1 MPSIKY
7 RIFLWESVLVSIIF
21 RNFADAFNTFIGAL
35 VCMADDIRKY
45 QNAVDAIKTAILQSQ
60 ARAAK
65 AVNQEQL
72 ALYYGIGRYVSAN
85 TRKKNWGTGAI
96 EAISSQLRKELP
108 GLRGFSATS
117 MRNMRTF
124 YEEWRLLEANS
135 SVTTDEINA
144 VPSNSSVATDEF
156 TKINANSAV
165 TTADSADDA
174 EIRQLQLANLP
185 NFPLREFLSI
195 SFTHHVAILA
205 KAKTYEERVFYM
217 KYADMYKATVEDVEK
232 VIKQDLYHHQDK
244 MPNNFLATIPNYK
257 QAYRAIR
264 MFKDEYLLDFINVE
278 ELGMHDEDID
288 ESVIESNIVHNVKNF
303 IMTFGRGFTFSG
315 SQVHYDKLG
324 HDHWIDLLFFNRDL
338 NRTVVFE
345 LKNGKFKVAY
355 LAQLSAYLRILND
368 DDRRDHEEA
377 PIGIIL
383 CKETDKDYA
392 GYIMQDFRQPMG
404 VATYKTADE
413 MDPEL
418 LKALPPKE
426 ELQRVFAESSK
437 KAEK

>member
-1 MPSIKY
+1 M
-7 RIFLWESVLVSIIF
+7 EQNII
-21 RNFADAFNTFIGAL
+21 TY
-35 VCMADDIRKY
+35 K
-45 QNAVDAIKTAILQSQ
+45 NAVDIIKTAILQSQ
-60 ARAAK
+60 ARAVK

-72 ALYYGIGRYVSAN
+72 ALYYGIGRYISEN
-85 TRKKNWGTGAI
+85 TRNKNWGTGI
-96 EAISSQLRKELP
+96 LKQISDSLRLELP
-108 GLRGFSATS
+108 GLRGFSETNLK
-117 MRNMRTF
+117 NMRLF
-124 YEEWRLLEANS
+124 YEAWNS
-135 SVTTDEINA
+135 IE
-144 VPSNSSVATDEF
+144 SNSSVATD
-156 TKINANSAV
+156 KIGSSQS
-165 TTADSADDA
+165 TIDDSALQEADNDKIT
-174 EIRQLQLANLP
+174 IRQLQLTNYAE
-185 NFPLREFLSI
+185 FPLAEFLSI
-195 SFTHHVAILA
+195 SFTHHIAIINHA
-205 KAKTYEERVFYM
+205 KDFNERLFYIRFCHN
-217 KYADMYKATVEDVEK
+217 YKPTTEDLPNIIK
-232 VIKQDLYHHQDK
+232 KQDLYHHQDK
-244 MPNNFLATIPNYK
+244 MPNNFLDTIPDYK

-278 ELGMHDEDID
+278 ELGMHDEDVD

-315 SQVHYDKLG
+315 SQVHFDKLG

-345 LKNGKFKVAY
+345 LKNGNFKVAY

-383 CKETDKDYA
+383 CKNADKDYA

-426 ELQRVFAESSK
+426 ELQKVFEESSK
-437 KAEK
+437 KKN

>member
-1 MPSIKY
+1 MNQEIK
-7 RIFLWESVLVSIIF
+7 
-21 RNFADAFNTFIGAL
+21 T
-35 VCMADDIRKY
+35 Y
-45 QNAVDAIKTAILQSQ
+45 QNAVEIIKTAILQSQ

-72 ALYYGIGRYVSAN
+72 ALYFGIGRYVSAN
-85 TRKKNWGTGAI
+85 TRKKNWGQGAI
-96 EAISSQLRKELP
+96 EAISNQLKQELP
-108 GLRGFSATS
+108 GLRGFSAPS
-117 MRNMRTF
+117 LRKMRIF
-124 YEEWRLLEANS
+124 YEEWSMLERNS
-135 SVTTDEINA
+135 FVPTNKLDSLPEKTFVATNKFTEIN
-144 VPSNSSVATDEF
+144 T
-156 TKINANSAV
+156 NSAV
-165 TTADSADDA
+165 ATAEFEDDS

-185 NFPLREFLSI
+185 DFPLREFLSI
-195 SFTHHVAILA
+195 SFTHHIAILA
-205 KAKTYEERVFYM
+205 KAKAYEERIFYM
-217 KYADMYKATVEDVEK
+217 KYADTYKPTVEDLEK
-232 VIKQDLYHHQDK
+232 AIIQDLYHHQDK
-244 MPNNFLATIPNYK
+244 MPNNFLATIPDYK

-264 MFKDEYLLDFINVE
+264 MFKDEYLLDYINVE
-278 ELGMHDEDID
+278 ELGMHDEDVD
-288 ESVIESNIVHNVKNF
+288 ERVIESNIVHNVKNF
-303 IMTFGRGFTFSG
+303 IMTFGRGFAFCG

-345 LKNGKFKVAY
+345 LKNGNFKVAY

-383 CKETDKDYA
+383 CKNADKDYA
-392 GYIMQDFRQPMG
+392 GYIMQDFKQPMG

-426 ELQRVFAESSK
+426 ELQRVFIESSK
-437 KAEK
+437 KEDKA

>member
-1 MPSIKY
+1 
-7 RIFLWESVLVSIIF
+7 
-21 RNFADAFNTFIGAL
+21 
-35 VCMADDIRKY
+35 MADEIRKY
-45 QNAVDAIKTAILQSQ
+45 QGAVDIIKTAILQSQ

-85 TRKKNWGTGAI
+85 SRKKNWGTGAI
-96 EAISSQLRKELP
+96 ETISEQLRKELP

-124 YEEWRLLEANS
+124 YEEWRQLENKS
-135 SVTTDEINA
+135 SVVTDEFQ
-144 VPSNSSVATDEF
+144 VLPPKSSVATDEI
-156 TKINANSAV
+156 TKINNSDNSV
-165 TTADSADDA
+165 VPTTEIAEDE

-195 SFTHHVAILA
+195 SFTHHIAILT

-217 KYADMYKATVEDVEK
+217 KYADGFKPTVEDLEK

-244 MPNNFLATIPNYK
+244 MPNNFLATIPDYK
-257 QAYRAIR
+257 KAYRAIR

-278 ELGMHDEDID
+278 ELGMHDEDVN
-288 ESVIESNIVHNVKNF
+288 ENVIESNIVHNVKNF
-303 IMTFGRGFTFSG
+303 IMTFGRGFSFCG
-315 SQVHYDKLG
+315 CQVHFDKLG

-345 LKNGKFKVAY
+345 LKNGKFKVGY

-383 CKETDKDYA
+383 CKEADKDYA

-426 ELQRVFAESSK
+426 ELQRVFVESSK
-437 KAEK
+437 KEEL

>member
-1 MPSIKY
+1 M
-7 RIFLWESVLVSIIF
+7 EQNII
-21 RNFADAFNTFIGAL
+21 TY
-35 VCMADDIRKY
+35 K
-45 QNAVDAIKTAILQSQ
+45 NAVDIIKTAILQSQ
-60 ARAAK
+60 ARAVK

-72 ALYYGIGRYVSAN
+72 ALYYGIGRYISEN
-85 TRKKNWGTGAI
+85 TRNKNWGTGI
-96 EAISSQLRKELP
+96 LKQISDSLRLELP
-108 GLRGFSATS
+108 GLRGFSETNLK
-117 MRNMRTF
+117 NMRLF
-124 YEEWRLLEANS
+124 YEAWNS
-135 SVTTDEINA
+135 IE
-144 VPSNSSVATDEF
+144 SNSSVATDEIGSSQS
-156 TKINANSAV
+156 TNGDNALQESDNDKI
-165 TTADSADDA
+165 T
-174 EIRQLQLANLP
+174 IRQLQLTNYAE
-185 NFPLREFLSI
+185 FPLAEFLSI
-195 SFTHHVAILA
+195 SFTHHIAIINHA
-205 KAKTYEERVFYM
+205 KDFNERLFYIRFCHN
-217 KYADMYKATVEDVEK
+217 YKPTTEDLPNIIK
-232 VIKQDLYHHQDK
+232 KQDLYHHQDK
-244 MPNNFLATIPNYK
+244 MPNNFLDTIPDYK

-278 ELGMHDEDID
+278 ELGMHDEDVD

-315 SQVHYDKLG
+315 SQVHFDKLG

-345 LKNGKFKVAY
+345 LKNGNFKVAY

-383 CKETDKDYA
+383 CKNADKDYA

-418 LKALPPKE
+418 LKVLPPKE
-426 ELQRVFAESSK
+426 ELQKVFEESSK
-437 KAEK
+437 KKN

>member
-1 MPSIKY
+1 MEKN
-7 RIFLWESVLVSIIF
+7 VK
-21 RNFADAFNTFIGAL
+21 T
-35 VCMADDIRKY
+35 Y
-45 QNAVDAIKTAILQSQ
+45 QGAVDIIKTAILQSQ

-72 ALYYGIGRYVSAN
+72 ALYFGIGRYISAN
-85 TRKKNWGTGAI
+85 TRNKNWGTGAI
-96 EAISSQLRKELP
+96 ETISKRLRLELP
-108 GLRGFSATS
+108 GLRGFGVSS
-117 MRNMRTF
+117 LKNMRIF
-124 YEEWRLLEANS
+124 YEAWQTIEPNSPIAIGELESN
-135 SVTTDEINA
+135 TTKSTEVSMESTGNQ
-144 VPSNSSVATDEF
+144 
-156 TKINANSAV
+156 
-165 TTADSADDA
+165 DDV
-174 EIRQLQLANLP
+174 IRQLQLANLP
-185 NFPLREFLSI
+185 NFPLTEFLSI
-195 SFTHHVAILA
+195 SFTHHIRILENA
-205 KAKTYEERVFYM
+205 KDTDERLFYIR
-217 KYADMYKATVEDVEK
+217 YCHNYKPTTDELPGIIK
-232 VIKQDLYHHQDK
+232 KQDLYHHQDK
-244 MPNNFLATIPNYK
+244 MPNNFLSTIPDYK

-278 ELGMHDEDID
+278 ELGMHEEDVDER
-288 ESVIESNIVHNVKNF
+288 VIESNIVHNVKNF

-345 LKNGKFKVAY
+345 LKNSGFKVAY

-383 CKETDKDYA
+383 CKYADKDYA

-418 LKALPPKE
+418 LKVLPPKE
-426 ELQRVFAESSK
+426 ELQRIFVESSR
-437 KAEK
+437 EDNGE